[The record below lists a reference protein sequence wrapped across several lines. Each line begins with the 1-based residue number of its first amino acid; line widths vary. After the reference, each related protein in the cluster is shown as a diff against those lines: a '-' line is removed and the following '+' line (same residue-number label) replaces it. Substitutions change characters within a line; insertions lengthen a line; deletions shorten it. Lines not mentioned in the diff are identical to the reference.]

1 MVVTLAISACGS
13 SSSSSSGASA
23 ASYVK
28 SVCTAVRS
36 WATDIASRSNAL
48 NVATIKNAAQG
59 KTAIEG
65 FFNAAVSDTTAV
77 VSQLKTA
84 GTPNVTNGKQIST
97 ALVSSFGQIESALTT
112 GKSQAAALPTSSPTA
127 FKNAGQSLAGSVRSS
142 LSNIGSSLNGLKSPE
157 LQAAAKKEPA
167 CSSVGG

>member
-1 MVVTLAISACGS
+1 MMVTLAVSACGS
-13 SSSSSSGASA
+13 SSSSSSGVSA

-36 WATDIASRSNAL
+36 WATDIAARSNAL
-48 NVATIKNAAQG
+48 NVATIKNAPQG

-65 FFNAAVSDTTAV
+65 FFDAAVTDTTTV
-77 VSQLKTA
+77 VTQLKSA
-84 GTPNVTNGKQIST
+84 GTPNVTNGKQISA

-112 GKSQAAALPTSSPTA
+112 GRSKAAALPTSSPTA
-127 FKNAGQSLAGSVRSS
+127 FKSAGQSLASSVRSS
-142 LSNIGSSLNGLKSPE
+142 LSNIGSSLNGLKSAD